1 MKAKAVSAADFLPPA
16 PLGGEMG
23 DRMREVDWAA
33 TPLGPPEGWSQALR
47 LTLGLILAS
56 GFPMAL
62 RWGPELVILYND
74 AYAPILGDK
83 HPRALGQRF
92 ADIWPEVSQ
101 QLMPVQ
107 EEQIAG
113 QRGAIFTED
122 MPVSIR
128 RHGSALEAA
137 WFTVSYSPVPDDT
150 SPTGVGGIMAT
161 AVETTNRVLTERALR
176 ASEERYELA
185 LEAAGAVGTWN
196 WDIPADKVYADERFA
211 RLYNVEPVAAA
222 NGEPIAAFFDAIVP
236 EDRPR
241 VEAAILTLLEKGGD
255 FAEEYRVSAADGQVH
270 WIFARG
276 RCYLDAQGR
285 PLRFPG
291 VVVDL
296 TDRRTAEER
305 LVMREEQLRLATEAG
320 DVGFW
325 DVDLQNDTLEW
336 SERTREMFGL
346 RANVPLTLD
355 DFYAGLHPADLV
367 RAAEAFG
374 RAINPDIRDDYD
386 IEYRTVGL
394 DDKVERWVAAKGR
407 AIFAADGT
415 PLRAIGSTRDIT
427 ERKKA
432 EEHLRLM
439 VNELNHRVKNS
450 LASVQAVAA
459 QTFRGATSLSQAKEA
474 FTARLIAMSEAHDIL
489 TDENWEGADLSDV
502 VAAAARLL
510 AGEERHR
517 FIAHG
522 PYARLSPKTALS
534 LAMALHELGTNAVK
548 YGALSTPNGKVSVRW
563 SVEGRDAGRRLQLV
577 WTESG
582 GPAVTPPKRRGFGS
596 RLMERGLAAELSGQ
610 VTLTFDPAGVV
621 CTIDAPLVEEET
633 PPPLGEVS

>member
-1 MKAKAVSAADFLPPA
+1 MTAKAVSAADFLLSA
-16 PLGGEMG
+16 PLGGDMG
-23 DRMREVDWAA
+23 ERMRGLDWAA
-33 TPLGPPEGWSQALR
+33 TPLGPPDTWSQALR

-83 HPRALGQRF
+83 HPWALGRRF
-92 ADIWPEVSQ
+92 ADVWPEVSQ

-113 QRGAIFTED
+113 LRGAIFTED
-122 MPVSIR
+122 MPVSIQ
-128 RHGSALEAA
+128 RHGSELEAA
-137 WFTVSYSPVPDDT
+137 WFTVSYSPVPDDA

-185 LEAAGAVGTWN
+185 LDAAGAVGTWS

-222 NGEPIAAFFDAIVP
+222 DGAPIAAFFDAIHP
-236 EDRPR
+236 DDRPR
-241 VEAAILTLLEKGGD
+241 IDTVIVALLEKGGD
-255 FAEEYRVSAADGQVH
+255 FAEEYRVTAADGQVH
-270 WIFARG
+270 WISARG
-276 RCYLDAQGR
+276 RCYLDGQGR

-296 TDRRTAEER
+296 TDRRDAEER
-305 LVMREEQLRLATEAG
+305 LVLREEQLRLATDAG

-325 DVDLQNDTLEW
+325 DVDLRTDGVEW
-336 SERTREMFGL
+336 SDRTRQMFGL
-346 RANVPLTLD
+346 RLNVPITLS

-367 RAAEAFG
+367 RVAEAFG

-394 DDKVERWVAAKGR
+394 DDGIERWVAAKGK
-407 AIFAADGT
+407 AIFAPDGT

-427 ERKKA
+427 ERKTA
-432 EEHLRLM
+432 DEHLRLM

-450 LASVQAVAA
+450 LATVQAVAV

-489 TDENWEGADLSDV
+489 TDENWEGADLKDV
-502 VAAAARLL
+502 VAAAARLH
-510 AGEERHR
+510 AGEEPRR
-517 FIAHG
+517 FIADG
-522 PYARLSPKTALS
+522 PQARLSPKTALS

-563 SVEGRDAGRRLQLV
+563 SVEGREAGRRLQLV

-582 GPAVTPPKRRGFGS
+582 GPTVSPPRRRGFGS
-596 RLMERGLAAELSGQ
+596 RLMEKGLAAELGGQ
-610 VTLTFDPAGVV
+610 VTLSFDAAGVV
-621 CTIDAPLVEEET
+621 CTIDAPLLDE
-633 PPPLGEVS
+633 